1 LEGPSCSVVVVSAS
15 GLRTCSSWNRTF
27 AYHGPDGGDAG
38 VSEERTLVDD
48 DGTAALALYTFTR
61 SGKSA
66 VNDEG
71 W

>member
-1 LEGPSCSVVVVSAS
+1 
-15 GLRTCSSWNRTF
+15 
-27 AYHGPDGGDAG
+27 
-38 VSEERTLVDD
+38 VSEERKLVDD